1 MPEPI
6 NPEVPQAPEE
16 AETRPEA
23 TAERQEAEA
32 LQGAQILES
41 PPDGS
46 FVHGLQTFIAWVQ
59 SLLAKDHKD

>member
-6 NPEVPQAPEE
+6 NPEVSKAPE
-16 AETRPEA
+16 APETRPEA
-23 TAERQEAEA
+23 TVERQEAEI

-46 FVHGLQTFIAWVQ
+46 FVHGLQTFVAWVQ
-59 SLLAKDHKD
+59 SLLAKDNKD